1 MDDLR
6 TVVSSLHSKVE
17 KLIHLHK
24 SSEDE
29 ITKLLIENNELK
41 TVINQQEEQILG
53 LQEKNKVI
61 KIASSL
67 SGSAPEEKTTGMK
80 LKINELVREIDN
92 CIALLNK

>member
-1 MDDLR
+1 MNDLR

-17 KLIHLHK
+17 KIMHLHK
-24 SSEDE
+24 SSEDDL
-29 ITKLLIENNELK
+29 IKLMNENNELK
-41 TVINQQEEQILG
+41 AVINHQQEQIANLE
-53 LQEKNKVI
+53 EKHKVM

-67 SGSAPEEKTTGMK
+67 SGAVSDEKTTGMK